1 MKLPPIV
8 LAGTDQFCDEYKDGG
23 VALYTKH
30 IIKGMYEQNGV
41 KTVCFAKKFA
51 NDCIQELPEG
61 TEFYI
66 SKGQPFIW
74 RNTALQNLQ
83 KKWGCELAW
92 FPFQIVPWLPCMPF
106 VTTIHDYGFLR
117 LGRDGMTLQSCL
129 YLSVCLGN
137 VLLRS
142 KTILSISEATTRGV
156 VKRFPWA
163 EKKIVT
169 ARHGL
174 PDEVRELSKKM
185 QFPFSGKPR
194 GLMRCVFLAGDN
206 DRKRFDLAL
215 LACERVSKATPL
227 ELVVTGSENRVKTR
241 AQAVLGFVPPFLRCV
256 GRLSRPQLM
265 ELYQTSHVLLYLSY
279 FEGFG
284 FPILEALA
292 LGVQVI
298 CLPGEAEQ
306 EVGGECAIYA
316 NPASSEKV
324 EEKLR
329 EAFERCKN
337 ADTIKAGVS
346 RATGFTWRKS
356 LEMHAK
362 VLIPKRDWGGFNN
375 PNDGAGLQRKP

>member
-1 MKLPPIV
+1 MKPPPIL
-8 LAGTDQFCDEYKDGG
+8 LAGTDQFCNEYIDSG

-30 IIKGMYEQNGV
+30 ILQGMHEQNGV
-41 KTVCFAKKFA
+41 KTVCFAKRFT
-51 NDCIQELPEG
+51 NECIRELPEG

-66 SKGQPFIW
+66 SKGLPFFW
-74 RNTALQNLQ
+74 RNTALKHLQ

-106 VTTIHDYGFLR
+106 VATIHDYGFLR
-117 LGRDGMTLQSCL
+117 LSGDGMSLRSRL
-129 YLSVCLGN
+129 YLSACLGN
-137 VLLRS
+137 TLLRS
-142 KTILSISEATTRGV
+142 NNIISISEATTRGIV
-156 VKRFPWA
+156 RRFPWA
-163 EKKIVT
+163 AKKIVT

-174 PDEVRELSKKM
+174 PDEIRALSEKM
-185 QFPFSGKPR
+185 DFLFPGKPAE
-194 GLMRCVFLAGDN
+194 LFRCMFLAGEN
-206 DRKRFDLAL
+206 ERKRFDLAL
-215 LACERVSKATPL
+215 LACERISKAVPL
-227 ELVVTGSENRVKTR
+227 ELVATGSEDRVKDR

-256 GRLSRPQLM
+256 GRLSRQQLL

-316 NPASSEKV
+316 NPASPEKV

-329 EAFERCKN
+329 EAFERCKSTDIIQN
-337 ADTIKAGVS
+337 GV
-346 RATGFTWRKS
+346 RHARGYTWQRS
-356 LEMHAK
+356 LEVHSKALTPK
-362 VLIPKRDWGGFNN
+362 VD
-375 PNDGAGLQRKP
+375 

>member
-30 IIKGMYEQNGV
+30 ILKGMYEQNGV

-51 NDCIQELPEG
+51 DECMQELPEG

-106 VTTIHDYGFLR
+106 VATVHDYGFL
-117 LGRDGMTLQSCL
+117 GFGGAGISLQARL
-129 YLSVCLGN
+129 YLSACLGN

-142 KTILSISEATTRGV
+142 KTMLSISEATTRGL

-163 EKKIVT
+163 EGKIVT

-174 PDEVRELSKKM
+174 PDEVRELSEKM
-185 QFPFSGKPR
+185 DFPFSGKPR
-194 GLMRCVFLAGDN
+194 DLMRCIFLAGEN
-206 DRKRFDLAL
+206 ERKRFDLAL
-215 LACERVSKATPL
+215 LACERISRSRPV
-227 ELVVTGSENRVKTR
+227 ELVVTGSEDKVKDR

-256 GRLSRPQLM
+256 GRLSRTQLL
-265 ELYQTSHVLLYLSY
+265 ELYQTSHILLYLSY

-292 LGVQVI
+292 
-298 CLPGEAEQ
+298 
-306 EVGGECAIYA
+306 
-316 NPASSEKV
+316 
-324 EEKLR
+324 
-329 EAFERCKN
+329 
-337 ADTIKAGVS
+337 
-346 RATGFTWRKS
+346 
-356 LEMHAK
+356 
-362 VLIPKRDWGGFNN
+362 
-375 PNDGAGLQRKP
+375 